1 METHQCTDDPLD
13 VPFEV
18 DEVIKVVQHLPSG
31 KADDKITYEHLKYGG
46 SCLIDFI
53 VNISNVIRVEEHV
66 AKSWTVG
73 SITSILKG
81 GKKNKLN
88 KANYRGITLLSVLGK
103 VFEKLFLDRWIPR
116 FTSLGIPIEFQ
127 FASQNNK
134 SCILSSFSLQESI
147 HYNIERGS
155 KVYRYFL
162 DSSKAFDTV

>member
-31 KADDKITYEHLKYGG
+31 KAGGLDKITYEHLKYGV

-53 VNISNVIRVEEHV
+53 VNIFNIIRLEEHV

-81 GKKNKLN
+81 GKKNKLY

-103 VFEKLFLDRWIPR
+103 VFERLFLDRWIPV
-116 FTSLGIPIEFQ
+116 
-127 FASQNNK
+127 
-134 SCILSSFSLQESI
+134 CI
-147 HYNIERGS
+147 S
-155 KVYRYFL
+155 K
-162 DSSKAFDTV
+162 

>member
-1 METHQCTDDPLD
+1 MRDLLRLVYSLPPTYDKFKTFVEKSLREYYLETHQCTDDPLD

-81 GKKNKLN
+81 GKKNKLY

-103 VFEKLFLDRWIPR
+103 VFERLFLDRWIPV
-116 FTSLGIPIEFQ
+116 
-127 FASQNNK
+127 
-134 SCILSSFSLQESI
+134 CI
-147 HYNIERGS
+147 S
-155 KVYRYFL
+155 K
-162 DSSKAFDTV
+162 